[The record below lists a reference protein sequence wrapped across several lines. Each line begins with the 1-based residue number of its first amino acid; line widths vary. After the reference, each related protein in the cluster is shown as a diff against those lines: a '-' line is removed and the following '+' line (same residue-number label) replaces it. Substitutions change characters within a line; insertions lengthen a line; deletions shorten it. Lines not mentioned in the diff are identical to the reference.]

1 MKKFFEILKEI
12 IFTFGILV
20 TIFLILTFTIGDKV
34 QGVSNLFSFGKKA
47 ISVNT
52 IFQLLILVTIVTFL
66 KTFLSSNFMIKKIS
80 RTIRHIILFILIF
93 ILLIAMILIFDWFGY
108 ENQKPWILTT
118 VAFLISFTVST
129 VVTELKQK
137 TENQELQDALKKLK

>member
-20 TIFLILTFTIGDKV
+20 TIFLILTFTIGDRI
-34 QGVSNLFSFGKKA
+34 QGVSNLFTYGKNA

-66 KTFLSSNFMIKKIS
+66 KTFFSSNFMIKKIS

-93 ILLIAMILIFDWFGY
+93 ILLIAMILIFDWFGC

>member
-20 TIFLILTFTIGDKV
+20 TIFLILTFTIGDKI
-34 QGVSNLFSFGKKA
+34 QGVSNLFTYGKNA

-52 IFQLLILVTIVTFL
+52 IFQLLILVTIVTLL
-66 KTFLSSNFMIKKIS
+66 KTFFSSNFMIKKIS

-108 ENQKPWILTT
+108 EKQKSWILTT